1 MGEKLRLKGTGG
13 EIERCQLTLR
23 SKGRLLRR
31 SRPHAGDGED
41 GKHQKSRGA
50 KGELFHRGS
59 ASAASSAGF
68 EVTHSVFLGR
78 GDHLKRRPLGS
89 ETEQAPAGGRC
100 PEEGGLA
107 LRQVEG
113 LGQAGSD

>member
-1 MGEKLRLKGTGG
+1 M
-13 EIERCQLTLR
+13 
-23 SKGRLLRR
+23 
-31 SRPHAGDGED
+31 
-41 GKHQKSRGA
+41 
-50 KGELFHRGS
+50 
-59 ASAASSAGF
+59 
-68 EVTHSVFLGR
+68 FLGR

-113 LGQAGSD
+113 LGQGRKRLRMLPQKNLHRGVGEHGATDVALQGVSYVLGDGG